1 MASCSFDWRLREAES
16 ELHLSGRL
24 FRWLYRK
31 KDKRWLASSLG
42 LWLVALY
49 LLGHDLDGELAILL
63 DLILQRHD
71 QASYELLSVV
81 ELDELVSDGRGAN
94 HFVELH

>member
-1 MASCSFDWRLREAES
+1 MALQEKGKETVSFKPCTLSCF
-16 ELHLSGRL
+16 L
-24 FRWLYRK
+24 FH
-31 KDKRWLASSLG
+31 
-42 LWLVALY
+42 

-94 HFVELH
+94 HFVELYEGLAAQVSVL